1 MKKTILFVSIV
12 FITIAFYSCENCEC
26 DCKGEVFI
34 FNNSGVDYSF
44 EIRKSNTVVFKGTI
58 KDPDDIHFGLEEGNF
73 TLAYGEQS
81 LNLEKS
87 FTIVDCEE
95 TTVFLGN

>member
-1 MKKTILFVSIV
+1 MKKTVLFLSIV
-12 FITIAFYSCENCEC
+12 FITFAFYSCENCEC
-26 DCKGEVFI
+26 DCQGEVFI

-44 EIRKSNTVVFKGTI
+44 EIRKSNTVIFKGTI
-58 KDPDDIHFGLEEGNF
+58 KDPDDVHFGLEEGNF

-95 TTVFLGN
+95 TTIILSN